1 MKRERVHNGKLRNLN
16 IEGMG
21 DQEGPRVRRKKPGRG
36 ITTASGKESAVT
48 WREKVIKKVN

>member
-21 DQEGPRVRRKKPGRG
+21 DQEGPRLRRKKLGRG